1 MKKKA
6 LKYTIFLLLIPI
18 IITIM
23 LSLVQDKEME
33 TNNQYDGID
42 IPEYKDTRV
51 DDIKR
56 SSTYAYISIF
66 GLLIIAGGTWIYVK
80 KKGGF

>member
-6 LKYTIFLLLIPI
+6 LKYTIFLLLITI
-18 IITIM
+18 VITIM

-66 GLLIIAGGTWIYVK
+66 GLLIISGGTWIYVK

>member
-1 MKKKA
+1 MKKKV

-18 IITIM
+18 VITIM

>member
-23 LSLVQDKEME
+23 LSLVQDKGME

-66 GLLIIAGGTWIYVK
+66 SLLFISGGTWIYVK

>member
-33 TNNQYDGID
+33 TNTVGVRERKNGDIGQMSLENFIEKIRDEID
-42 IPEYKDTRV
+42 NFTM
-51 DDIKR
+51 
-56 SSTYAYISIF
+56 
-66 GLLIIAGGTWIYVK
+66 
-80 KKGGF
+80 

>member
-1 MKKKA
+1 
-6 LKYTIFLLLIPI
+6 
-18 IITIM
+18 M

-66 GLLIIAGGTWIYVK
+66 GLLIISGGTWIYVK

>member
-42 IPEYKDTRV
+42 IPEYKDTRI

-56 SSTYAYISIF
+56 SNPYVYVSIF
-66 GLLIIAGGTWIYVK
+66 GLLIVAGGVWYYVK
-80 KKGGF
+80 KKGEF